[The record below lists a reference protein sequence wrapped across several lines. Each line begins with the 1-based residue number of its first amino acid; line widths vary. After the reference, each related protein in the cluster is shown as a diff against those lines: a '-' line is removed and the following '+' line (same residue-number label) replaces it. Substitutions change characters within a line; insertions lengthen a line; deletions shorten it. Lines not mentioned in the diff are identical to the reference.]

1 MSFLRGHISD
11 ISDAIR
17 DATGP
22 TGLEASP
29 LWKRRAIQS
38 AEEHEGD
45 LDEEDLIALVNI
57 FTADVSAADTYM
69 ELRWDGL
76 QKAWVA
82 NHLKVVKFKFA

>member
-1 MSFLRGHISD
+1 MSFLGGHISD

-17 DATGP
+17 DTTGQP

-29 LWKRRAIQS
+29 LWKCRAVQS
-38 AEEHEGD
+38 AEECEGD
-45 LDEEDLIALVNI
+45 LDKEDLIALVNI

-82 NHLKVVKFKFA
+82 NHLKAVKFA